1 MEKWVLQ
8 SPNVPQARQLRM
20 IALPFGPV
28 PKIAEASL
36 GTGPEFLSDK
46 APQNSMALR
55 HACTTSNSLIAEAY
69 VASMACRICAALLEH
84 FATQPKNYAFRL
96 RFDRANNARR
106 SAAYFGGGSAKIAR
120 PFQTIPLPR
129 P

>member
-20 IALPFGPV
+20 IALPFGPL

-46 APQNSMALR
+46 APQNSMAFR
-55 HACTTSNSLIAEAY
+55 YHEQSLIAEAH

-84 FATQPKNYAFRL
+84 CATQPKNYAFRL

-106 SAAYFGGGSAKIAR
+106 SAAYFGTGSAKIAR